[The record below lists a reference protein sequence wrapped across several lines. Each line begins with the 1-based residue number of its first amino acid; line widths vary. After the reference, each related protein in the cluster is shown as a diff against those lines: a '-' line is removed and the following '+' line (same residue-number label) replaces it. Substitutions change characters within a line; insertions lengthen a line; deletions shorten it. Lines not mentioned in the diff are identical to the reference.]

1 MAKVGGWASA
11 EMVPEDV
18 EIKRQKAENYPVRR
32 SRQTRKERENKDSPT
47 VSEMLKAFVN
57 ATSLN
62 GIRYVFWKR
71 PLWARIGWL
80 AILLGFTGYFLF
92 SAHRSIIKYVKR
104 PINTVIT
111 QKYENELEFP
121 AVTICPLNLIS
132 KKKLLALDDDATFV
146 KYDLNDSFCSATA
159 AVRNGKP
166 CGAAMMCCCLNLL
179 FFDASAVV
187 PNCDPQYA
195 RSLIAAQNISGQ
207 FFDTERYFQKY
218 AQRIEEILVPT
229 LCVFDSDVSNQCGT
243 SDFISTA
250 TDWGMCYTF
259 NGDPDNVKKSQI
271 SGHAGGL
278 TLLLDAQT
286 DDQTIGRLSE
296 GFTVIIHRQG
306 ESFSAWDGINISPG
320 TYASINLHQQ
330 RIINLEDPYET
341 KCKNKTLKSNPT
353 YTKVGCISECLAEKL
368 VRTCQCRP
376 AEYEAPSLRSCA
388 KLDSSCLS
396 QTTVN
401 FEPLTCDCPN
411 PCRETRFTTEVH
423 FSRFPDAG
431 SAAVLQA
438 DVGGVSF
445 EHMRNNYIFL
455 RIAYN
460 ILGYELHEQKI
471 AFGTESPPGETG
483 RNMGL
488 FLGCSLMTIFELAD
502 LLIALIYVH
511 NMHGK
516 NQM

>member
-1 MAKVGGWASA
+1 MIGTINCGDARCLLFFLFPRYDTDLGTPNPEIKLDFIYMFVTT
-11 EMVPEDV
+11 EMELEDV
-18 EIKRQKAENYPVRR
+18 EINRQKAENYPLRR
-32 SRQTRKERENKDSPT
+32 TRQTRKEGEKENSPT

-57 ATSLN
+57 ATSLH

-92 SAHRSIIKYVKR
+92 SAHRSIIKFVGR

-159 AVRNGKP
+159 AVRNGTP
-166 CGAAMMCCCLNLL
+166 CGAAMMCCCLSLF
-179 FFDASAVV
+179 FFDAAVV
-187 PNCDPQYA
+187 APNCDPQYA
-195 RSLIAAQNISGQ
+195 DNLIAAQQFSGE

-218 AQRIEEILVPT
+218 AQGIEEILVPS
-229 LCVFDSDVSNQCGT
+229 LCVFDGDVSDPCGT
-243 SDFISTA
+243 SDFVSTA

-278 TLLLDAQT
+278 SLILDAQT

-306 ESFSAWDGINISPG
+306 ESFSAWDGVNVSPG

-330 RIINLEDPYET
+330 R
-341 KCKNKTLKSNPT
+341 
-353 YTKVGCISECLAEKL
+353 
-368 VRTCQCRP
+368 
-376 AEYEAPSLRSCA
+376 
-388 KLDSSCLS
+388 
-396 QTTVN
+396 
-401 FEPLTCDCPN
+401 
-411 PCRETRFTTEVH
+411 
-423 FSRFPDAG
+423 
-431 SAAVLQA
+431 
-438 DVGGVSF
+438 VSF
-445 EHMRNNYIFL
+445 
-455 RIAYN
+455 
-460 ILGYELHEQKI
+460 
-471 AFGTESPPGETG
+471 
-483 RNMGL
+483 
-488 FLGCSLMTIFELAD
+488 
-502 LLIALIYVH
+502 
-511 NMHGK
+511 
-516 NQM
+516 

>member
-1 MAKVGGWASA
+1 MIGTISCDYVRCLLFILFPRHDNALGTANPEIKVDFICMFFTT

-159 AVRNGKP
+159 AVRSGKP

-195 RSLIAAQNISGQ
+195 KSLVAAQNITGE
-207 FFDTERYFQKY
+207 FFDTERYFRKY
-218 AQRIEEILVPT
+218 AQRIEEILAPT

-243 SDFISTA
+243 SDFTSTA
-250 TDWGMCYTF
+250 TDWGVCYTF
-259 NGDPDNVKKSQI
+259 NGE
-271 SGHAGGL
+271 
-278 TLLLDAQT
+278 
-286 DDQTIGRLSE
+286 IGRAH
-296 GFTVIIHRQG
+296 V
-306 ESFSAWDGINISPG
+306 
-320 TYASINLHQQ
+320 
-330 RIINLEDPYET
+330 
-341 KCKNKTLKSNPT
+341 
-353 YTKVGCISECLAEKL
+353 
-368 VRTCQCRP
+368 
-376 AEYEAPSLRSCA
+376 
-388 KLDSSCLS
+388 
-396 QTTVN
+396 
-401 FEPLTCDCPN
+401 
-411 PCRETRFTTEVH
+411 
-423 FSRFPDAG
+423 
-431 SAAVLQA
+431 
-438 DVGGVSF
+438 
-445 EHMRNNYIFL
+445 
-455 RIAYN
+455 
-460 ILGYELHEQKI
+460 
-471 AFGTESPPGETG
+471 
-483 RNMGL
+483 
-488 FLGCSLMTIFELAD
+488 
-502 LLIALIYVH
+502 
-511 NMHGK
+511 
-516 NQM
+516 